1 MSDTIAVIGAGQ
13 MGNGIAHV
21 AAQSGISVTMI
32 DVSADALARG
42 CYQVLSMLGPYLR
55 GDTRLLFEK
64 LAEEYLKKL
73 PEEGR
78 DPGA

>member
-1 MSDTIAVIGAGQ
+1 MATNMVV
-13 MGNGIAHV
+13 V
-21 AAQSGISVTMI
+21 ATYWLSYEYVRNPRKYSEQQAI
-32 DVSADALARG
+32 ADALARG